1 MSMNVWNCELLTVEE
16 IARTLHVPISWIYA
30 RTRKRG
36 AERIP
41 YIKLGKYLRF
51 DIAAVRA
58 WLNGLRHG

>member
-1 MSMNVWNCELLTVEE
+1 MPMNDWNCELLTVEE
-16 IARTLHVPISWIYA
+16 IARTLHVPISWVYG

-51 DIAAVRA
+51 DITAVRT
-58 WLNGLRHG
+58 WVNGLRHS